1 MRNYILQRLLLA
13 IPTLVG
19 ASLLIFFVMRVLP
32 GDITLIIL
40 GQDANSAGGSRIT
53 DLEALRRSLDLD
65 RPLHEQYLRWVGDVL
80 SGTFGTSLFSR
91 EVISNELAR
100 RLPISIELAVLGF
113 LFSLLIAVPIGT
125 ISALRPNSKADSVG
139 RFFATLGLAI
149 PEFFLATLMILGL
162 LTVFRWL
169 PPLRYS
175 EFMDNPV
182 SNLQQFFF
190 PALALGIAQSASV
203 MRLLRSQ
210 LLEVIRQDYIR
221 TARAKGLRER
231 QVVLVHALRNSLIP
245 VVTLLGNR
253 IGRFLG
259 GTLVLE
265 IIFNIPGM
273 GRWLIESIQFRDYPV
288 VQSVVLVFTAA
299 FIVVN
304 ILVDVSYAWLDPRI
318 RYS

>member
-1 MRNYILQRLLLA
+1 MRGYIVRRLLLA

-19 ASLLIFFVMRVLP
+19 ASLLIFLVMRVLP

-40 GQDANSAGGSRIT
+40 GQDGNSASGARIT
-53 DLEALRRSLDLD
+53 DMEALRRSLNLD
-65 RPLHEQYLRWVGDVL
+65 RPLPEQYLLWMRDVL
-80 SGTFGTSLFSR
+80 SGSFGISLFSR
-91 EVISNELAR
+91 EAISNELAR
-100 RLPISIELAVLGF
+100 RLPISIELALLGF
-113 LFSLLIAVPIGT
+113 LISLLIAVPIG
-125 ISALRPNSKADSVG
+125 IVSALRPNSAPDVAG

-149 PEFFLATLMILGL
+149 PEFFLGTLML
-162 LTVFRWL
+162 LVLLQTFRWL
-169 PPLRYS
+169 PPLRYAQLL
-175 EFMDNPV
+175 DNPF
-182 SNLQQFFF
+182 SNLQQLFF

-231 QVVLVHALRNSLIP
+231 HVVLVHALRNGLIP
-245 VVTLLGNR
+245 VLTLLGNR

-273 GRWLIESIQFRDYPV
+273 GRWLTESIQFRDYPV
-288 VQSVVLVFTAA
+288 VQSVILVFTAVYV
-299 FIVVN
+299 VVN
-304 ILVDVSYAWLDPRI
+304 ILVDISYTWLDPRI